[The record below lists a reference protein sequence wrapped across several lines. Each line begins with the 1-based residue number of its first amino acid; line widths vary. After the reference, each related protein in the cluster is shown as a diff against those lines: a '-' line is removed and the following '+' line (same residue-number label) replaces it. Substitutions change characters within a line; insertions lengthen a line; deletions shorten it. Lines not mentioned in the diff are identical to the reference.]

1 MDEDLQQLVHEL
13 RQEVCPRRV
22 HDEVARRIISQKPAP
37 GRWRFT
43 VALAT
48 VALVA
53 LCCLA
58 IWRWP
63 AGGRSAQQAQW
74 AEPPTP
80 DRTLVVAQAE
90 EVLGFMG
97 SIVIDAGAYS
107 EQIIFKGAVPPLQ
120 NHLETTRDKIIH
132 LIQQ

>member
-13 RQEVCPRRV
+13 RQEVCPRWV
-22 HDEVARRIISQKPAP
+22 HDKVARRIISQRPAT
-37 GRWRFT
+37 GRRRFT
-43 VALAT
+43 FALAT

-53 LCCLA
+53 FCCLA

-63 AGGRSAQQAQW
+63 SGRRPAQQPQW
-74 AEPPTP
+74 AGPPTT

-97 SIVIDAGAYS
+97 SIMIDAGAYS
-107 EQIIFKGAVPPLQ
+107 EQVVLKGAVPPLQ